1 MWDQRSPRLR
11 AAALRRITAS
21 STYVNMERIERY
33 KRFALECDELD
44 FVQRFPHSFLVKRPT
59 APPRQQNQEDL
70 RFTFATMT
78 AKVDDEIFASIWQV
92 VPVVKREGNPF
103 PERLSIGRATN
114 CDLVVRLPFISK
126 VHAHLLLKPDG
137 RLELVDN
144 QASNG
149 TFHNHRQLRPG
160 EAREVQPG
168 DVISLGKLKL
178 DLLTSAGFYRLLN
191 TEMS

>member
-1 MWDQRSPRLR
+1 MSVRLAPKTFGISF
-11 AAALRRITAS
+11 AAF
-21 STYVNMERIERY
+21 STHVSMERLDRY
-33 KRFALECDELD
+33 KRVALECDELD
-44 FVQRFPHSFLVKRPT
+44 FVQRFPHAFLVKRPT
-59 APPRQQNQEDL
+59 AASQRQNQESP
-70 RFTFATMT
+70 RFTFATVT

-149 TFHNHRQLRPG
+149 TYHNHRQLRPG
-160 EAREVQPG
+160 ETRPVQPG
-168 DVISLGKLKL
+168 DVISLGKLSL
-178 DLLTSAGFYRLLN
+178 VLFTASGFYRLLR
-191 TEMS
+191 TEAS